1 MSDYT
6 FEELGGT
13 YTLVWN
19 KDNIKAIV
27 DRISNKN
34 DSTTAIVRWFRTDE
48 GELLLHSSRLNFHSA
63 SGKKGL
69 ASILDKTSEMYEAQP
84 IHSHWSTMIEQLTYK
99 VDEHMMRGEP
109 SVIVGN
115 LDVQEVYP
123 YTFYPFIKKGRP
135 NILFGQG
142 GSSKSYFAILM
153 ALMLSNRGYNE
164 MTPVKPFASEYQ
176 CGHCPPEVTDCQT
189 LDHDSSVIYLDWESN
204 KFDFD
209 KRVKAVAKGIGLPN
223 PKLRYKSLAKSF
235 KNSIPEI
242 IAEISEHKIK
252 TIIVDSAAKSVGGA
266 FNDAESVQVLFE
278 EIRKLKVENSLIID
292 HIAKGGVDPIGSV
305 LKINDAGN
313 IWQIN
318 KSQEQGANSMTVA
331 FHHRKNNEGM
341 LENPIGMTLSF
352 EVNDFKNTN
361 SVRFKET
368 SVDTDSPSGKDMST
382 KQKILTLLRNYEPMP
397 VETIVKEL
405 GISKEIVA
413 PELSRLKAQNK
424 IEKFVQG
431 DGSSKYGIK
440 A

>member
-1 MSDYT
+1 
-6 FEELGGT
+6 
-13 YTLVWN
+13 
-19 KDNIKAIV
+19 
-27 DRISNKN
+27 
-34 DSTTAIVRWFRTDE
+34 
-48 GELLLHSSRLNFHSA
+48 
-63 SGKKGL
+63 
-69 ASILDKTSEMYEAQP
+69 
-84 IHSHWSTMIEQLTYK
+84 
-99 VDEHMMRGEP
+99 
-109 SVIVGN
+109 
-115 LDVQEVYP
+115 
-123 YTFYPFIKKGRP
+123 
-135 NILFGQG
+135 
-142 GSSKSYFAILM
+142 M

-164 MTPVKPFASEYQ
+164 VSPVKPFASEYL
-176 CGHCPPEVTDCQT
+176 CGHCPPEVTDCQA

-204 KFDFD
+204 KYDFD

-223 PKLRYKSLAKSF
+223 PKLRYKSLSKTF

-318 KSQEQGANSMTVA
+318 KSQEQGANNMTVA

-352 EVNDFKNTN
+352 EVSDFKNTN

-368 SVDTDSPSGKDMST
+368 SVDADPSLGKELSN
-382 KQKILTLLRNYEPMP
+382 KQKILNLLKTYEPMS
-397 VETIVKEL
+397 VEVIVKEL
-405 GISKEIVA
+405 GVSKEIIA

-424 IEKFVQG
+424 IDKFVQQ
-431 DGSSKYGIK
+431 DGTSKYGVK

>member
-6 FEELGGT
+6 FEEIGGT
-13 YTLVWN
+13 YTLEWK
-19 KDNIKAIV
+19 KDSIKAIV

-34 DSTTAIVRWFRTDE
+34 DSTSAIVRWFRTDE

-69 ASILDKTSEMYEAQP
+69 AKILEETSEIYDVQP
-84 IHSHWSTMIEQLTYK
+84 IHSYWATMIEQLTYK
-99 VDEHMMRGEP
+99 VDEHMMKGEP

-115 LDVQEVYP
+115 LEVQEEYP
-123 YTFYPFIKKGRP
+123 YTYYPFIRKGRP

-142 GSSKSYFAILM
+142 GASKSYFAILM

-164 MTPVKPFASEYQ
+164 VSPVPPFAAEYQ
-176 CGHCPPEVTDCQT
+176 CGHCPPQVTDCQT
-189 LDHDSSVIYLDWESN
+189 LEHDSSVIYLDWESN
-204 KFDFD
+204 KYDFD
-209 KRVKAVAKGIGLPN
+209 RRVKAVAKGIGLPN
-223 PKLRYKSLAKSF
+223 PKLRYKSLSKSF

-242 IAEISEHKIK
+242 ITEISKHKIK

-292 HIAKGGVDPIGSV
+292 HIAKGGTDPIGSV

-313 IWQIN
+313 IWQVN
-318 KSQEQGANSMTVA
+318 KSQEQGANTMTVA

-341 LENPIGMTLSF
+341 LENPIGMSLSF

-361 SVRFKET
+361 NVRFMET
-368 SVDTDSPSGKDMST
+368 SVDEEPSSSKDMSI
-382 KQKILTLLRNYEPMP
+382 KQQILNLLRNYEPMP
-397 VETIVKEL
+397 VDKIAENLKIK
-405 GISKEIVA
+405 KEIVA
-413 PELSRLKAQNK
+413 PELSRLKSQGK
-424 IEKFVQG
+424 VDKFEQA
-431 DGSSKYGIK
+431 DGSSRYGIV